1 MKGRIIMGFS
11 LKNVDKSAINKF
23 APSDAYGHKDTN
35 ELIKNDEVAKA
46 IFDNAIEQAKELAK
60 DYVLKANNGVAFT
73 DTKKDSKGAVSEY
86 TPKIVVKVE
95 PRKVQDTE
103 FVMKPNAQGFPEVQ
117 KNEDGSPMTKP
128 KTEMKNGK
136 EVPVMRPIKLEELP
150 ENQQNNKGNLYSA
163 MMSYTIKGQTIQ
175 TFASV
180 KVNEESGK
188 PKADVNFVTPIIS
201 QYSQNKAECHRVKGV
216 DEIKAE
222 IEKPDTWIKPEI
234 KQVVSKMFES
244 GVIAEKVSAQTYECA
259 KSLNE
264 KFEKGL
270 KVEIP
275 KRERDNEGKVIYD
288 DVNGKKQPRIIEGE
302 TEQVPMCSARTF
314 KNSSAEGVQIYNRV
328 DTNIVVELGSY
339 KGTDGSDKNYTKV
352 TDWNL
357 TYPLGADGKPNR
369 DAEPI
374 DREPNSHQMPAS
386 QIFNNAEGVVG
397 CTPPIPELHE
407 VLCERLQISQEEYA
421 KIFTEA
427 YDVEPSG
434 VNGFGDGNYGDND
447 NEEVEVEKPTEKT
460 TSSNEQKDEEQEVN
474 PEEFEEIL
482 SEDDLPF

>member
-1 MKGRIIMGFS
+1 MGFS

-35 ELIKNDEVAKA
+35 ELVKNDEIAKA
-46 IFDNAIEQAKELAK
+46 IFDNALEQAKELAK

-103 FVMKPNAQGFPEVQ
+103 YVMGTDEKGYPKVKENP
-117 KNEDGSPMTKP
+117 DGTPMTKP

-136 EVPVMRPIKLEELP
+136 EVPVMRPVKLEELD
-150 ENQQNNKGNLYSA
+150 ENQQNNKGNLYSV
-163 MMSYTIKGQTIQ
+163 MMSYTLKGQQVQI
-175 TFASV
+175 FASA
-180 KVNEESGK
+180 KVNEENGK
-188 PKADVNFVTPIIS
+188 PKADVKFVTPIVS
-201 QYSQNKAECHRVKGV
+201 QYSQNKAECRRVKGI
-216 DEIKAE
+216 DDIKAE
-222 IEKPDTWIKPEI
+222 IEKPNTWIKPEI

-244 GVIAEKVSAQTYECA
+244 GVIAEKTSAQTYEYA

-264 KFEKGL
+264 KFENGL

-275 KRERDNEGKVIYD
+275 KRERDNDGKVIYD
-288 DVNGKKQPRIIEGE
+288 DVNGKKQPRIVEGE

-314 KNSSAEGVQIYNRV
+314 KNSSAEGVQIYNRK

-339 KGTDGSDKNYTKV
+339 KGTDGSDKQYTKV

-357 TYPLGADGKPNR
+357 TYPLGADGKPDR

-374 DREPNSHQMPAS
+374 DREPNSSQIPAS
-386 QIFNNAEGVVG
+386 QVFNSAEGIIL

-407 VLCERLQISQEEYA
+407 ALCERLNVSQEEYA
-421 KIFTEA
+421 QIFVQA
-427 YDVEPSG
+427 YEVEPNG
-434 VNGFGDGNYGDND
+434 ANGFGDGNYSDND
-447 NEEVEVEKPTEKT
+447 NEEVEKPTA
-460 TSSNEQKDEEQEVN
+460 SNEQKDEEQKVN
-474 PEEFEEIL
+474 PEEFEEISL
-482 SEDDLPF
+482 SDDDMPF